1 MLKYAL
7 TAKLIYLCIYNIPVG
22 LFDKLVS
29 NLAVVTAVIVAMVL
43 VLSGF
48 LLLTFAHEIEIFLIV
63 LILAFLSLLFKIPD
77 RYSSIGGTDI
87 GMVSVVMIASTQG
100 LPMGILFAV
109 FVTVVGGR
117 LINEGPQFT
126 VASTFIH
133 IIVAVLSA
141 FLVLEPSNFL
151 FYTMAFV
158 VGGNLIGTPTYIAL
172 GNPPHTQL
180 VFSFVNIIW
189 NYAVLSAFGLPVFEV
204 LA

>member
-1 MLKYAL
+1 M
-7 TAKLIYLCIYNIPVG
+7 
-22 LFDKLVS
+22 FDKLVS
-29 NLAVVTAVIVAMVL
+29 NLAVLTAVIVAMVL

-48 LLLTFAHEIEIFLIV
+48 LLLAFAHEIEVFLIM
-63 LILAFLSLLFKIPD
+63 LILALLSLLFKIPD

-87 GMVSVVMIASTQG
+87 GMVSVVMVASTQG
-100 LPMGILFAV
+100 APMGLLFAV
-109 FVTVVGGR
+109 FVTVAGGR

-126 VASTFIH
+126 LASTLIH
-133 IIVAVLSA
+133 MLVAVISA

-158 VGGNLIGTPTYIAL
+158 VGGHLVGAPTYIAL
-172 GNPPHTQL
+172 GNPSHTQL

-189 NYAVLSAFGLPVFEV
+189 NYAVLSAFGLPVLEL